1 MSCHGN
7 LLSSIDSLFPLVKA
21 MFNSIGLQEV
31 RLAFEP
37 KLMEDIDFER
47 MKKGLKF
54 FTAKQFFDGP
64 AIDTPQKP
72 QI

>member
-1 MSCHGN
+1 
-7 LLSSIDSLFPLVKA
+7 LVKA

-54 FTAKQFFDGP
+54 LTVKQFFDSP
-64 AIDTPQKP
+64 EKDAPQEP

>member
-1 MSCHGN
+1 
-7 LLSSIDSLFPLVKA
+7 LVKA

-31 RLAFEP
+31 RLALEP

-54 FTAKQFFDGP
+54 LTVKQFFDSP
-64 AIDTPQKP
+64 AKDAPQKP